1 MRFASSITSTTDPVR
16 AVAELVEP
24 LGARVTPG
32 MVDLAL
38 LFITSHYVDELS
50 DVLEGIQTAF
60 SGAVMLGCT
69 AEGTIGR
76 NCEIERT
83 PSMSLLVG
91 SLPDVDIR
99 PFRMRQRDLDSI
111 HAPPDWERVVGV
123 APESGPTFIG
133 LADPFRLAVHEL
145 VEQLNDGYPGAP
157 LVGGIAS
164 AGSMPKQNRLFVEDD
179 VQEEGLVGVAL
190 SGGLTVD
197 TVVSQ
202 GCRPIGK
209 PFVITRGERNVVKE
223 LGGKPAL
230 EQLHSVLVGL
240 SPDEERLA
248 RQSLFMGRVI
258 DEYRDRFARGDFLIH
273 NIIGVDRKSGA
284 MAIAGHA
291 RVGSTVQFH
300 VRDAASADED
310 LRAMLAPHAATGV
323 RGAMLFGCNGRGT
336 RMWPQPGHDAG
347 VVQELLGDVPL
358 AGFFCGGEF
367 GRVGSKNFIH
377 GFTASI
383 ALFRPV
389 STGVPTARE
398 DGMGYQL

>member
-1 MRFASSITSTTDPVR
+1 MRFASSITSTADPKQ
-16 AVAELVEP
+16 AVAELLAP
-24 LGARVTPG
+24 LGERITPG

-38 LFITSHYVDELS
+38 LFLTSHFVEELS
-50 DVLEGIQTAF
+50 DVLDGVGSAF
-60 SGAVMLGCT
+60 PGAVVLGCT
-69 AEGTIGR
+69 AEGTIGCDR
-76 NCEIERT
+76 EIERAA
-83 PSMSLLVG
+83 SMSLLVG
-91 SLPDVDIR
+91 TLPDVDIR

-111 HAPPDWERVVGV
+111 RTPPDWERVVGV
-123 APESGPTFIG
+123 APESHPTFIA
-133 LADPFRLAVHEL
+133 LADPFRLAVHDV
-145 VEQLNDGYPGAP
+145 VEQLNDGYPGAA

-164 AGSMPKQNRLFVEDD
+164 AGSMPQQNRLFVEDE
-179 VQEEGLVGVAL
+179 VQQEGLVGIALTGAVAI
-190 SGGLTVD
+190 D

-209 PFVITRGERNVVKE
+209 PFVITRGERNIVKE
-223 LGGKPAL
+223 LGGRPAL
-230 EQLHSVLVGL
+230 EQLHNVLVAL
-240 SPDEERLA
+240 SPDDERLA

-258 DEYRDRFARGDFLIH
+258 DEYKNRFTRGDFLIH

-284 MAIAGHA
+284 IAIAGHA

-310 LRAMLAPHAATGV
+310 LRAMLAPHAETGV

-347 VVQELLGDVPL
+347 VVRELLDDVPV

-367 GRVGSKNFIH
+367 GRVGSRNFIH

-383 ALFRPV
+383 ALFRPMSAV
-389 STGVPTARE
+389 VVARNPAE
-398 DGMGYQL
+398 